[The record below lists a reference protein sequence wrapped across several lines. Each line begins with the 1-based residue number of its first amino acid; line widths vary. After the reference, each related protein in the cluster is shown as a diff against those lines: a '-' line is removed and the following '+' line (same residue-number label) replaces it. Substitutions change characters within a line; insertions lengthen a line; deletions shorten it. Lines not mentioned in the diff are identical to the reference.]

1 MHAILRVANESEG
14 ESYVTLSEMVSQANA
29 EVQYNGGID
38 ETEDMMDYVK
48 VSIKGV
54 SIA

>member
-14 ESYVTLSEMVSQANA
+14 ESYGTLSEMVSQANA